1 MEADMMLVP
10 ANPLQH
16 IEALQY
22 VLLVVSNGQVALTR
36 IPFGVS
42 E

>member
-1 MEADMMLVP
+1 MILVP

-16 IEALQY
+16 IEALQDI
-22 VLLVVSNGQVALTR
+22 LLVVSNGEVALKR

>member
-1 MEADMMLVP
+1 
-10 ANPLQH
+10 
-16 IEALQY
+16 LQY